1 MEAPGSG
8 FAPLYRSDQQLTL
21 LCFLFVL
28 MPGGH
33 MKMTQ
38 LAAATDTSASTVSR
52 EVARLE
58 TAGIVVVETIG
69 RAKLVGANWASP
81 IARPLHMMLSQMC
94 GPLRELVALYGVPGV
109 VSVFVFG
116 SWAERYVG
124 IPGPYPN
131 DVDVLI
137 IGDKVDQL
145 SIQMACSRAS
155 RELHKLTGGAL
166 LDINPVVLT
175 VQEWA
180 NDTDPSPFIERIRI
194 GELVDV
200 ALPATNVTNAA
211 HPVGAGQQ

>member
-8 FAPLYRSDQQLTL
+8 FAPLFRSDQQLTL

-33 MKMTQ
+33 MTMTQ

-109 VSVFVFG
+109 VSLFVFG

-137 IGDKVDQL
+137 IGDNVDQL
-145 SIQMACSRAS
+145 SIQMACHERRVNFTSSPEVLFSISIRWSSPSKNGPMTQTQAHS
-155 RELHKLTGGAL
+155 SNAFAL
-166 LDINPVVLT
+166 
-175 VQEWA
+175 A
-180 NDTDPSPFIERIRI
+180 N
-194 GELVDV
+194 L
-200 ALPATNVTNAA
+200 
-211 HPVGAGQQ
+211 